1 METPDTTHEHMTKR
15 LPLIFSVASAVSLVF
30 LTAYQSGLINDLRLN
45 LRSTL
50 NQLTKV
56 ELSLEEEMVK
66 NEALQQEVLVLQDS
80 VNLLSMT
87 VNELNAKVAGLQKVI
102 AQLNHNIQKKADKIS
117 SLTKEINKLQDKNQ
131 GNQERID
138 ALTIERKKLLD
149 QIVELDRKRIPIIE
163 EKVESEQKALQQSS
177 QKQKVE
183 SIIDQKQNATLSAP
197 TPKINQAPGTAP
209 SSNAEIPN
217 GMSEQIK
224 MSQQKRLANIVTN
237 KKVNFESISLRNKEN
252 SNDLKKIKNDGWRY
266 TFIDFS
272 LENPEANALR
282 DEYFLIQIFDLDNNQ
297 VVPMNE
303 YNPGFPD
310 SPQGSTGYLFQH
322 TGKPVSVRY
331 INTQLKQGSNY
342 QVRLFYYKD
351 KMVFPLRNGIQDI
364 VKNGE
369 VVAR

>member
-1 METPDTTHEHMTKR
+1 
-15 LPLIFSVASAVSLVF
+15 
-30 LTAYQSGLINDLRLN
+30 
-45 LRSTL
+45 
-50 NQLTKV
+50 
-56 ELSLEEEMVK
+56 
-66 NEALQQEVLVLQDS
+66 
-80 VNLLSMT
+80 
-87 VNELNAKVAGLQKVI
+87 
-102 AQLNHNIQKKADKIS
+102 
-117 SLTKEINKLQDKNQ
+117 
-131 GNQERID
+131 
-138 ALTIERKKLLD
+138 
-149 QIVELDRKRIPIIE
+149 
-163 EKVESEQKALQQSS
+163 
-177 QKQKVE
+177 
-183 SIIDQKQNATLSAP
+183 
-197 TPKINQAPGTAP
+197 
-209 SSNAEIPN
+209 
-217 GMSEQIK
+217 

-237 KKVNFESISLRNKEN
+237 TKVNFESISLRNKEN